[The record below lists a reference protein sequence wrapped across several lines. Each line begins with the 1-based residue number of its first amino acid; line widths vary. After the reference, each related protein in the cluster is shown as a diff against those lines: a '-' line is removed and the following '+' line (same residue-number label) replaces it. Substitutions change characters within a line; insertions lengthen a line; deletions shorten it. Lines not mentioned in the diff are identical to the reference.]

1 MLQKSNTLV
10 PSIFPGSVYKFADL
24 DKYEE
29 AILNPGEEF
38 IYARD
43 GHPNASLT
51 ANEITKLHGAD
62 WGIVTGSGMGAISAV
77 FMGVLSSGTR
87 ILAGKR
93 LYGRTLKILE
103 KDFTRFGVHCDIVDE
118 CNLNELSSALSKPA
132 SILFIET
139 ITNPTLRVPN
149 LKEISLL
156 SNKNNTLLVVDNTF
170 ATPLLCKPLEHGA
183 DIVIESLTKIMCGHS
198 DVTMGYVGGKNGT
211 QENIIKA
218 VKDIG
223 FHASPFD
230 CWLISRSLETLEL
243 RLNQSCKNA
252 LELANW
258 LKSNHASVRVD
269 FPGLKKHE
277 DFEISKKQFGDF
289 PGHLLAVE
297 IPKGREGVNKFL
309 HAATNIPF
317 CPSLGHT
324 STTVS
329 HSWSTSHRQLTSDQK
344 LNLKITEGLLRVSV
358 GHEPI
363 EQIISSFDKGLKAAQ
378 SD

>member
-1 MLQKSNTLV
+1 MLKKSKTLV
-10 PSIFPGSVYKFADL
+10 SSIYPGSVYKFGDL
-24 DKYEE
+24 DEYEE
-29 AILNPGEEF
+29 AILNPSEEF

-43 GHPNASLT
+43 GHPNATITS
-51 ANEITKLHGAD
+51 NEITKLHAAD

-77 FMGVLSSGTR
+77 FLGILSSGTR
-87 ILAGKR
+87 IVAGKR

-103 KDFTRFGVHCDIVDE
+103 KDFSRFGVKCDIVDE
-118 CNLNELSSALSKPA
+118 CNLDELSTALSTPA

-156 SNKNNTLLVVDNTF
+156 TNKNKTLLVVDNTF
-170 ATPLLCKPLEHGA
+170 ATPLLCKPLKLGA

-198 DVTMGYVGGKNGT
+198 DVTMGFVGGKQGT

-252 LELANW
+252 FELANW
-258 LKSNHASVRVD
+258 LKSNHGHVRVD
-269 FPGLKKHE
+269 FPGLENHQ
-277 DFEISKKQFGDF
+277 DFEIAKKQFGKL
-289 PGHLLAVE
+289 PGHLIAVD
-297 IPKGREGVNKFL
+297 IPKGREGVNIFL
-309 HAATNIPF
+309 KTAKEIPF
-317 CPSLGHT
+317 CPSLGHSST
-324 STTVS
+324 SVS
-329 HSWSTSHRQLTSDQK
+329 HSWSTSHRQLNSEQK
-344 LNLKITEGLLRVSV
+344 LKLKITEGLLRVSV

-363 EQIISSFDKGLKAAQ
+363 EQIISSFDKGLKAAEAI
-378 SD
+378 

>member
-1 MLQKSNTLV
+1 MLQKSNPLV
-10 PSIFPGSVYKFADL
+10 PSIFPGAVYQFADL

-29 AILNPGEEF
+29 AILNPSEEF

-43 GHPNASLT
+43 GHPNASIT
-51 ANEITKLHGAD
+51 ANEITKLHRAD

-77 FMGVLSSGTR
+77 FIGLLSSGSR
-87 ILAGKR
+87 IIAGKR
-93 LYGRTLKILE
+93 LYGRTLKILQ
-103 KDFTRFGVHCDIVDE
+103 KDFMRFGVQCDIVDE
-118 CNLNELSSALSKPA
+118 CNLIEVAEALSKPA

-139 ITNPTLRVPN
+139 ITNPTLRVPD

-156 SNKNNTLLVVDNTF
+156 TNKNKTLLVVDNTF
-170 ATPLLCKPLEHGA
+170 ATPLLFKPLEHGA

-211 QENIIKA
+211 QESIIKA

-252 LELANW
+252 SVLAIW
-258 LKSNHASVRVD
+258 LKSNHSNVRVD
-269 FPGLKKHE
+269 FPGLENHE
-277 DFEISKKQFGDF
+277 DFKISKRQFGDL
-289 PGHLLAVE
+289 PGNLLAVE
-297 IPKGREGVNKFL
+297 IPNGREGVNKFL
-309 HAATNIPF
+309 HAAENIPF

-329 HSWSTSHRQLTSDQK
+329 HSWSTSHRQLTADQK

-378 SD
+378 TL